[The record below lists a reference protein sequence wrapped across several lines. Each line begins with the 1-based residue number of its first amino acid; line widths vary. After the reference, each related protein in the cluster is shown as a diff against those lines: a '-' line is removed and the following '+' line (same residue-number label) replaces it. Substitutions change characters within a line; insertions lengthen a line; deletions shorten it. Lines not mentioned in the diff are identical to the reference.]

1 MFSSCFYSHSKI
13 KGVTWTVMYQQV
25 AVTSWF
31 NLYRDVLT
39 HSFYLKLGSHAAYL
53 FPSSLSPEILEG
65 LLGSGSPCH
74 PCHPT
79 FDLLTM
85 TYIYCFGFYI
95 VGCMDFFSYAVGGV
109 MAFLT
114 LHEMLP
120 LAFDYAGQKQAVK
133 AVFLGMAFMSA
144 R

>member
-1 MFSSCFYSHSKI
+1 MLIYLCSC
-13 KGVTWTVMYQQV
+13 T
-25 AVTSWF
+25 
-31 NLYRDVLT
+31 
-39 HSFYLKLGSHAAYL
+39 AAYL

-65 LLGSGSPCH
+65 LLGSGLSYHQSFELDFGSGKRESSLLCSLILSSSEN
-74 PCHPT
+74 
-79 FDLLTM
+79 LLTLNL
-85 TYIYCFGFYI
+85 CLKFL
-95 VGCMDFFSYAVGGV
+95 VGGV

-133 AVFLGMAFMSA
+133 AVFFGMAFMSA